1 MPGFKCYFFINPQ
14 LFFGKATCVALML
27 LIAKAAAYFFF
38 FSELFFFT
46 KRWTH
51 NFLLSLSPLLAAAI
65 IRQKHDASFRTI
77 YRQGHGRKKRY
88 GKRESF
94 KKCHFCWPRNSGN
107 VSAWVKGWKKV
118 QYSQWVAFCGSNCK
132 ATTLRG
138 EERKLYYTQI
148 SPEPVVTLPK
158 YFRASS
164 SPKIIK
170 KRIRGQRIFF
180 ILYTLRETVGW
191 DARYSIYYSLE

>member
-1 MPGFKCYFFINPQ
+1 MRCLI
-14 LFFGKATCVALML
+14 ML

-38 FSELFFFT
+38 FSELFLK

-65 IRQKHDASFRTI
+65 IRQKHDASFPTI

-107 VSAWVKGWKKV
+107 ASAWVKGWKKYNIPNGWHSV
-118 QYSQWVAFCGSNCK
+118 EVIARQQLLA
-132 ATTLRG
+132 G
-138 EERKLYYTQI
+138 EERKLYTQI

-170 KRIRGQRIFF
+170 KNSRATHFFHSLYVAGNGWLGCEIFDLLFAWIIRRRILSSTRRLLGISRIH
-180 ILYTLRETVGW
+180 I
-191 DARYSIYYSLE
+191 